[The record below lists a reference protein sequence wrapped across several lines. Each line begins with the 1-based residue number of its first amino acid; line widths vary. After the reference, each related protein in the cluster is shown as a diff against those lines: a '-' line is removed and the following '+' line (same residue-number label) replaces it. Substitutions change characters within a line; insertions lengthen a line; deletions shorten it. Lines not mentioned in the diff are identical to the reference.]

1 MSNQPID
8 KGRVTFIAE
17 TYQSQQG
24 EKNRYATLGRATKWP
39 SQNGASENITIEID
53 AIPIGHTGPLNLF
66 IFWDSE
72 QQSAAAPQGGY
83 QQAPAQGYQQPMG
96 QQATQGGYQRR

>member
-1 MSNQPID
+1 MNQPLD

-17 TYQSQQG
+17 TYQSQAG

-39 SQNGASENITIEID
+39 SQNGGAENITIELD
-53 AIPIGHTGPLNLF
+53 AIPLGHTGPLNLF

-72 QQSAAAPQGGY
+72 QQQSAPQGGY
-83 QQAPAQGYQQPMG
+83 QQQPAPQGNYQQAP
-96 QQATQGGYQRR
+96 QQGGYQRR